1 MCHSVATQKALFLVV
16 VVRRAKVLFV
26 LIGLLMPLLAFTLG
40 VWIITLLCFGA
51 PSTFESRPI
60 SLSWLILSKLR
71 VSLSAQLRVQFI
83 LNCSIGSLDL
93 QKHLFGDII
102 VRVQVRMKFLC
113 LVKVRL
119 LDFIELLTS
128 GHTEQKVRIL
138 KLFLSRSRSDWEK
151 STLPNE

>member
-26 LIGLLMPLLAFTLG
+26 LIGLLVPLLAFLLG
-40 VWIITLLCFGA
+40 VWIITFLCFGT
-51 PSTFESRPI
+51 PSAFESRPI

-83 LNCSIGSLDL
+83 LNCSIGGLDL

-102 VRVQVRMKFLC
+102 VRVQVRMELLC

-128 GHTEQKVRIL
+128 RHTEQKVRIL
-138 KLFLSRSRSDWEK
+138 KLFLSRSWSDWEK